1 MAFEV
6 PISPKSIE
14 RLRAVLTP
22 EQAEVFERGAEE
34 ARQLLDS
41 RVVWNVN
48 STARGGGVVELL
60 QPLTAYA
67 RSAGVDTRWSV
78 IEGPPEFFQVTKRI
92 HNRLHG
98 ADGDGGSLDDEA
110 RAVYEQTLAANV
122 EGLIDEIE
130 GDDVVILHDPQT
142 AGLVDAMRATGA
154 AVIWRC
160 HVGLDTPNNLA
171 REAWAFLSPYLAQAE
186 AYVFSRESFAWEGL
200 DRSRIAVI
208 APSIDPLAP
217 KNIDLEPETVSGILG
232 ATGIVPAA
240 RPSQPVTFERQDG
253 TPGRIERRAN
263 LHEDAPL
270 GLETPLVVQ
279 VSRWDALKDPLGVI
293 RGFAENVP
301 PRTGAHLLYVGPD
314 VEAVADD
321 PEGAQML
328 RESIALRDGLP
339 EDARARVHL
348 ATLPMDDPEE
358 NAVMVNAVQRY
369 ARVILQ
375 KSFAEGFGLTV
386 SEAMWKARPVV
397 ASRIGGIQD
406 QIIDG
411 EDGILLDDP
420 ADLVAYGAAVT
431 ELLDDRER
439 AEKMGERARE
449 RVRDRFLSARSLLDY
464 LGLIRRVLAAH
475 REPSL
480 TR

>member
-1 MAFEV
+1 
-6 PISPKSIE
+6 
-14 RLRAVLTP
+14 
-22 EQAEVFERGAEE
+22 
-34 ARQLLDS
+34 
-41 RVVWNVN
+41 
-48 STARGGGVVELL
+48 
-60 QPLTAYA
+60 
-67 RSAGVDTRWSV
+67 
-78 IEGPPEFFQVTKRI
+78 
-92 HNRLHG
+92 
-98 ADGDGGSLDDEA
+98 
-110 RAVYEQTLAANV
+110 
-122 EGLIDEIE
+122 
-130 GDDVVILHDPQT
+130 
-142 AGLVDAMRATGA
+142 MRATGA

-301 PRTGAHLLYVGPD
+301 PRTDAHLLYVGPD